1 LASASNLTRVP
12 GRLYDQRHLAALQR
26 YLGSQNVHL
35 ILNCNEAKF
44 VAYAIGTHELYLR
57 PYPTYYEVYHEL
69 QHLRHLRGV
78 GYAVFSRTSEA
89 LREQYVYDQLRRSN
103 LWHKVLNQAERDNA
117 FQYILHK
124 GGNPMSAPQVGFPK
138 PDLP

>member
-1 LASASNLTRVP
+1 MASASNLTRVP
-12 GRLYDQRHLAALQR
+12 GRLYDHRHLAALQW

-57 PYPTYYEVYHEL
+57 PNPTYYEVYHEL

-78 GYAVFSRTSEA
+78 GYADFSRTSEA
-89 LREQYVYDQLRRSN
+89 LREQYVYDQLRRS
-103 LWHKVLNQAERDNA
+103 NQAERDNA